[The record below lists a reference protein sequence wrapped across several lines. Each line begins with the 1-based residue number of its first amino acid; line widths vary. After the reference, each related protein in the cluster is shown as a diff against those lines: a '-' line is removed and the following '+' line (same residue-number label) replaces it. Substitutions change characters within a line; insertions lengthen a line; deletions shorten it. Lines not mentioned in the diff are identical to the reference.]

1 MSRPDLLALTSD
13 DLATL
18 ANLGLV
24 KRAQKEVERGE
35 PAGEVVLEPDGTLR
49 ATWSDGATC
58 ALPPARAL
66 AQEQCT
72 CAATTVCRHLVRTV
86 LAYQAAAGAA
96 PPPASEAAPP
106 AAPAPSAAP
115 PPAPGLSTWD
125 PGAIDDAALAAAFR
139 PAALARARARH
150 DEGLTAELVRGRKPS
165 AHLLELACT
174 VRFLAPGSV
183 ELTHCDCADP
193 APCPHVPLAVWAF
206 RLLPPEAESGL
217 VATARGE
224 AEPAERALASE
235 LEQAVATLVREGLA
249 ASPWAAADRFGRLE
263 ARCRQRGWLWPAE
276 VLAELALAVRRYEA
290 RDARFDAAH
299 LAELA
304 GELLMRLDA
313 IAADPSAPAALPPGY
328 VRGSG
333 AGGATPRGGLSQ
345 LVGLGCGVVVRPK
358 GVELRAYLQD
368 QGSGAV
374 LAIVHEE
381 PDPADGPGRSFAEV
395 ARRQACP
402 GASFAELGARRL
414 ALRSGKRGPDQRLT
428 VGRARARLT
437 PQAFAWDALR
447 APLRREGFAELRARL
462 AALPPAAL
470 RPRRVAEDLVVC
482 PLAAARA
489 AGFDPREQATV
500 AELVDGEGETA
511 TLYHPFTS
519 RGREGTALLLE
530 RLAARGE
537 ALRFVAA
544 RARLDRGGLR
554 LEPVALVFEEPAG
567 RTLLQ
572 PWVDRPPA
580 DAASAASEGAERGA
594 DARDPLATWRGELV
608 LALGEL
614 LLSGLGRAGPAVAA
628 RWRALTREGEALG
641 LDRLAARVEALA
653 AALERGAGRLDDAHT
668 AEAARAAATLLVLA
682 RLAQDL
688 PA

>member
-18 ANLGLV
+18 ANRGLV

-49 ATWSDGATC
+49 AAWSDGVTC

-72 CAATTVCRHLVRTV
+72 CAAATVCRHLVRTV
-86 LAYQAAAGAA
+86 LAYQATAQRA
-96 PPPASEAAPP
+96 PQPASETEATAE
-106 AAPAPSAAP
+106 PAPSAA
-115 PPAPGLSTWD
+115 APLSAWD
-125 PGAIDDAALAAAFR
+125 PGTIEHAALAAAFR
-139 PAALARARARH
+139 PTALARARARH
-150 DEGLTAELVRGRKPS
+150 EEGLTAELVRGRKPS

-206 RLLPPEAESGL
+206 RLLAPEAESGL
-217 VATARGE
+217 VATAR
-224 AEPAERALASE
+224 AEPDPAERARASE
-235 LEQAVATLVREGLA
+235 LEQAVATLLREGLA

-263 ARCRQRGWLWPAE
+263 ARCRRRGWLWPAE

-299 LAELA
+299 LAELT

-313 IAADPSAPAALPPGY
+313 IAAAGALPPSY

-333 AGGATPRGGLSQ
+333 AAGVTPRGGLSQ
-345 LVGLGCGVVVRPK
+345 LVGLGCGVVVRPR

-368 QGSGAV
+368 QDSGAV

-381 PDPADGPGRSFAEV
+381 PDPPHGPGRAFPEL

-414 ALRSGKRGPDQRLT
+414 ALQGGKRGPDQRLT

-437 PQAFAWDALR
+437 PQAFAWETLR
-447 APLRREGFAELRARL
+447 EPLRSEGFAELRARL

-482 PLAAARA
+482 QVVAARE
-489 AGFDPREQATV
+489 AGFDPRDQATV
-500 AELVDGEGETA
+500 AELVDGEGESA

-530 RLAARGE
+530 RLVARGE

-572 PWVDRPPA
+572 PWVDRLPA
-580 DAASAASEGAERGA
+580 NAASAASTSAERGA
-594 DARDPLATWRGELV
+594 DAQGPLATWRGELV

-641 LDRLAARVEALA
+641 LDRLATRVEALA
-653 AALERGAGRLDDAHT
+653 AALERAAGRLDDAPT